1 MENRLTSDTL
11 GNLPRGSVLW
21 AHCTPCG
28 RSAEL
33 DAQALTERLGTGFR
47 VNDLR
52 DRLRCSQCGKRAI
65 FRRGFDGAGGYHAGG
80 KNAEATD
87 A

>member
-1 MENRLTSDTL
+1 MANIMAEDTL

-21 AHCTPCG
+21 AHCDPCR

-33 DAQALTERLGTGFR
+33 DIKALAERLGPDFR
-47 VNDLR
+47 VTDLR
-52 DRLRCSQCGKRAI
+52 HRLRCSLCGGRAI
-65 FRRGFDGAGGYHAGG
+65 FRRGYDGAGGYHAVG
-80 KNAEATD
+80 KNAVSDD